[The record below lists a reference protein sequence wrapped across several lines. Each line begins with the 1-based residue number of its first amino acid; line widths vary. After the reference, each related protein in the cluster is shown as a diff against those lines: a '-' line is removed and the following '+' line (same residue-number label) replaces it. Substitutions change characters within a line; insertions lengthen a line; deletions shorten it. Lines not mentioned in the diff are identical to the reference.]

1 MTVKMFLSVIF
12 FAGYF
17 ELKLP
22 KFYKKTINI
31 IRRVTQIKNIDEHQ
45 LYAHNQP
52 IQTQNDMVLF
62 VCITKPTNKFGGWA
76 TNKK

>member
-45 LYAHNQP
+45 LYAHN
-52 IQTQNDMVLF
+52 
-62 VCITKPTNKFGGWA
+62 
-76 TNKK
+76 